1 MMKLIKILLIKKLKS
16 NDDTNRNHRY
26 HLQLR
31 PCQALEL
38 FHVLLWNPLKV
49 CIYIT
54 FSDENGK
61 KNKKK
66 KTQELGRAH
75 N

>member
-16 NDDTNRNHRY
+16 NDDKNRNHCY

-54 FSDENGK
+54 FSDENSK
-61 KNKKK
+61 KN
-66 KTQELGRAH
+66 
-75 N
+75 